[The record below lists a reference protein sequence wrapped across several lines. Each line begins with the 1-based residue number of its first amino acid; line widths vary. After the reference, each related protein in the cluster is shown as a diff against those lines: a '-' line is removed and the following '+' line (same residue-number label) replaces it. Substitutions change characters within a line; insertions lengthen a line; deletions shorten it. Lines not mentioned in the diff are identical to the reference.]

1 MPFVASLAIFLALYV
16 IAFKFYLSL
25 APGLTAVTVLKVV
38 LPFSFVGR
46 TLRVDKGAVAVGHA
60 VLPLTLVGVAV
71 GLRHAT
77 LASHFIV
84 LELPLVFGAVS
95 PREHTEAF
103 LNELLVDHD
112 PSNLVWKFL
121 TILRC
126 ISFKL
131 PCHQDLRLES
141 YS

>member
-1 MPFVASLAIFLALYV
+1 M
-16 IAFKFYLSL
+16 
-25 APGLTAVTVLKVV
+25 LKVV

-103 LNELLVDHD
+103 LNELFVDHD